1 MPLGYKRVR
10 DLTPQD
16 IHGLVGTQEDVELDF
31 KREPYA
37 NGYDLCIDVAF
48 MANAEG
54 GYIVVGM
61 NEVNRIA
68 TTMNALAHEAAL
80 RESERMRSWCHDW
93 IRPRVPDLEIELVE
107 AELGRYLV
115 VARILKSPIGPHMV
129 AFDHRTQFG
138 RRYQD
143 GNREM
148 THEEIKAAFLGD
160 AALVGIQ
167 EIRTGM
173 RDLRRSLSRE
183 RESRVPADPNEIVE
197 PKGVQDYMERDLR
210 KRMEEDK

>member
-10 DLTPQD
+10 DLTPED
-16 IHGLVGTQEDVELDF
+16 IRALVGTREHVELDF

-37 NGYDLCIDVAF
+37 NAYDLCIDAAF

-61 NEVNRIA
+61 NEVDRAA
-68 TTMNALAHEAAL
+68 TTINAMSHGDAL

-93 IRPRVPDLEIELVE
+93 IRPRVPDLEIEPVE
-107 AELGRYLV
+107 VEPGRDV
-115 VARILKSPIGPHMV
+115 IVARVPKSPIGTHMV
-129 AFDHRTQFG
+129 TFDRRTQFG

-148 THEEIKAAFLGD
+148 TYEEIKAAFLGD
-160 AALVGIQ
+160 AALVGIE
-167 EIRTGM
+167 EIRVGM
-173 RDLRRSLSRE
+173 RDLRRSLARE
-183 RESRVPADPNEIVE
+183 REAGMPGDPNELVD
-197 PKGVQDYMERDLR
+197 PRDVQDYLERDLR
-210 KRMEEDK
+210 KRMEEDE